1 MSTDTSSGLEWPS
14 DLAQTAGKVKAYID
28 EMLKTEFK
36 PAETLY
42 QASRHLF
49 KAGGKMLRPYLAFKA
64 CEAVGGVGGK
74 AIPAAAALEV
84 LHTFTLIHDDII
96 DRDLVRRGG
105 PSVHAQWGE
114 PTAII
119 AGDFLFAKVFQA
131 ASKGLR
137 LRGVSEQTIV
147 RVVETLAEA
156 TLKICEGQMLDMKF
170 ERRSMVSEEEYLA
183 MVERKTAY
191 LFKAS
196 AETGALIGG
205 ASKGMVN
212 LLGEYGR
219 LAGIGFQMIDDVL
232 GLTADESKL
241 GKPVGSDLRDGKK
254 TMPIIHALL
263 RASSQEREAIL
274 KASGS
279 ESRETLNEALNLVV
293 KLGGIEY
300 AKAKAEAYIKEAL
313 TKLQP
318 LPETP
323 AKKDLQT
330 LTIILVG
337 REF

>member
-1 MSTDTSSGLEWPS
+1 MSTDISSGLEWPS

-28 EMLKTEFK
+28 ETLRTEFK

-64 CEAVGGVGGK
+64 CEAVGGVGDK
-74 AIPAAAALEV
+74 VIPAAASLEI

-96 DRDLVRRGG
+96 DRDLVRRGV
-105 PSVHAQWGE
+105 PSVHARWGE

-137 LRGVSEQTIV
+137 LRGIPEQTIV

-156 TLKICEGQMLDMKF
+156 TVRICEGQMLDMEF
-170 ERRSMVSEEEYLA
+170 ERRNTVSEEEYLA

-191 LFKAS
+191 FFKAS
-196 AETGALIGG
+196 AEVGSLVGG
-205 ASKGMVN
+205 ASLDMVG

-219 LAGIGFQMIDDVL
+219 LAGIGFQMVDDVL

-254 TMPIIHALL
+254 TMPIIYALSK
-263 RASSQEREAIL
+263 ANQQQREAIV
-274 KASGS
+274 KASHS
-279 ESRETLNEALNLVV
+279 ESRETLNKALNLVV

-300 AKAKAEAYIKEAL
+300 AKAKAEAYVKEAL
-313 TKLQP
+313 ARLQP
-318 LPETP
+318 LPESQ

-330 LTIILVG
+330 LAKILVG